1 MNKKEMNKIESI
13 QRVNPVHRHT
23 AVGFC
28 LGVANQLLTNI
39 VLHVD
44 GSSLKERAGTIL
56 MVDKQSIKLPGICSN

>member
-1 MNKKEMNKIESI
+1 MNKKEMNKI
-13 QRVNPVHRHT
+13 HRHT
-23 AVGFC
+23 AVGFY